1 MVKINRKTLRFV
13 LPIMVI
19 GFAALSAR
27 LISAN
32 KPEPQIRDEQAS
44 IAAVDATRLKASR
57 YPVLIRSRGT
67 VQPTLAN
74 TLVPAVPGTVTSI
87 DDDFV
92 VGGRFS
98 AGDVL
103 LQIDP
108 RDYDIA
114 LTQAQANLAQA
125 NAQLSEEQA
134 LAGQATAE
142 WRSLGRSGEPSAL
155 TLRQPQLAA
164 AKANSEAAVAQ
175 VLRAELDLERTRVVA
190 PYDGIVTERLVD
202 TGQFVG
208 LGAPVGSI
216 HSLHAVDV
224 SLPLTN
230 RQLTFLQLPNAAQG
244 EIQGDILNRAADSDS
259 ANHSNKLVAQN
270 YPAVELT
277 ASVGAT
283 QLLWKGLLIRAE
295 GIDPTTQQLN
305 VIVRVQQPYTQ
316 ADRPLRVGQFVQAKI
331 EGQVLEDVF
340 VIPRSALRE
349 GREVLIVDANNL
361 IQRRDVNVV
370 WSDNERVVIDAGV
383 QAGEVLVTTPLS
395 TVANG
400 TPVQASIDGAAPL
413 GLES

>member
-1 MVKINRKTLRFV
+1 
-13 LPIMVI
+13 MVI
-19 GFAALSAR
+19 GVAVLSAR

-44 IAAVDATRLKASR
+44 IAAVDATRLVASR
-57 YPVLIRSRGT
+57 YPVSIRSQGT

-74 TLVPAVPGTVTSI
+74 TLVPAVAGTVVSI

-125 NAQLSEEQA
+125 DAQLSEEQA

-164 AKANSEAAVAQ
+164 ANANREAAVAQ
-175 VLRAELDLERTRVVA
+175 VQRAELDLERTQVVA

-230 RQLTFLQLPNAAQG
+230 RQLTYLQLPNASQG
-244 EIQGDILNRAADSDS
+244 EIQGEILNRTQGSDS
-259 ANHSNKLVAQN
+259 VNSTGKLIARSA
-270 YPAVELT
+270 PAVELT
-277 ASVGAT
+277 ATIGAT
-283 QLLWKGLLIRAE
+283 QQLWQGLLIRAE
-295 GIDPTTQQLN
+295 GIDSTTQQLN
-305 VIVRVQQPYTQ
+305 VIVRVKNPYKQ
-316 ADRPLRVGQFVQAKI
+316 SDRPLRVGQFVQAII
-331 EGQVLEDVF
+331 EGQVLEEVF

-349 GREVLIVDANNL
+349 GREVLIVDANNQ
-361 IQRRDVNVV
+361 IQRRQVNVA

-413 GLES
+413 GFES

>member
-230 RQLTFLQLPNAAQG
+230 RQLTFLQLPNAAQA